1 MVAPTTG
8 TVGAAAYCQPM
19 ELALSTTPRETWVW
33 TDSDQQKEQIQALLA
48 DAGCLV
54 LPTSE
59 PHPEPRAIN
68 VEIGVT
74 AMESLQALE
83 RAGASFQ
90 WHPSQHEFDRAPQL
104 FGMPVHDSRTG
115 DAAEV

>member
-1 MVAPTTG
+1 
-8 TVGAAAYCQPM
+8 M

-33 TDSDQQKEQIQALLA
+33 ADSDQQKGQIQALLA

-54 LPTSE
+54 LPTAE
-59 PHPEPRAIN
+59 PHSEPRAIN

-74 AMESLQALE
+74 AMDSLQALE
-83 RAGASFQ
+83 RAGASFR
-90 WHPSQHEFDRAPQL
+90 WHPSQYELNRAPQL
-104 FGMPVHDSRTG
+104 FGIPVRNSRTG